1 MRSIMVLN
9 PKGGSG
15 KSTLAT
21 NLASYYAAAG
31 HSVLL
36 ADLDPQG
43 SSLEWHEARNA
54 GRPPIRVSAA
64 WRSNAARPSRGTDYV
79 IYDAPAAVHG
89 KDLTALLR
97 KAETFVV
104 PVLPSPIDMRAAA
117 HFVDELKR
125 SSRVANKQCKVG
137 LVANKAR
144 DYTRIYHELEAFLKK
159 QKVPVVAT
167 LRDSM
172 NYVRAADRGL
182 GIFELAPYATAVDR
196 EQWAPLLAWLRSK
209 RSRPG

>member
-21 NLASYYAAAG
+21 NLASYYASEG
-31 HSVLL
+31 MDVVL
-36 ADLDPQG
+36 ADLDHQG
-43 SSLEWHEARNA
+43 SSLAWLEARPA
-54 GRPPIRVSAA
+54 GRPPIRGIAA
-64 WRSNAARPSRGTDYV
+64 WRSGAARPARGTDVV
-79 IYDAPAAVHG
+79 IYDSPAAVHG

-97 KAETFVV
+97 KAETFLI

-117 HFVDELKR
+117 DFVAWLKHN
-125 SSRVANKQCKVG
+125 SRVANKQIKVA

-144 DYTRIYHELEAFLKK
+144 QYTNIYHELEAFLKR
-159 QKVPVVAT
+159 QRVPVAAT

-172 NYVRAADRGL
+172 NYVRSAERGI
-182 GIFELAPYATAVDR
+182 GIFEMAPYATAVDR
-196 EQWAPLLAWLRSK
+196 EQWKPLLSYLRSK
-209 RSRPG
+209 RSHT